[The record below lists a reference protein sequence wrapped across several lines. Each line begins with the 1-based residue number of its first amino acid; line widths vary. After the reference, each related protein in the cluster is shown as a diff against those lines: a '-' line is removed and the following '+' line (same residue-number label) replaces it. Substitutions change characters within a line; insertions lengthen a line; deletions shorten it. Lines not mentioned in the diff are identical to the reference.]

1 MDKITYEVSGNMN
14 SQSKTSLRN
23 ALDKIEGIQEVS
35 IDSGRSSIEVQYN
48 DPANASSIKECI
60 EKSGF
65 TIA

>member
-48 DPANASSIKECI
+48 DPANPSSIKECI